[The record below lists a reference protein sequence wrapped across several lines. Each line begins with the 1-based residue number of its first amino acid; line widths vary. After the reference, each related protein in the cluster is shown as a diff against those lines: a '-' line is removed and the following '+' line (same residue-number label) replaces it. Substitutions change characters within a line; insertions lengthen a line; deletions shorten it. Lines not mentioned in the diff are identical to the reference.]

1 MMTSSDQ
8 TEMTDGVD
16 CGGTRWT
23 GCLDARAVER
33 FCSELEQVRLIV
45 VRASRRLA
53 THCQHVS
60 PAVRRAYQRMGSR
73 VMLRWIPTP
82 CWLRHRAMT
91 GRNGNGVTDKMEG

>member
-53 THCQHVS
+53 THWPTCQPGCS
-60 PAVRRAYQRMGSR
+60 PGLSADGIQSNAKVDTDALL
-73 VMLRWIPTP
+73 VTP
-82 CWLRHRAMT
+82 PSHDGA
-91 GRNGNGVTDKMEG
+91 